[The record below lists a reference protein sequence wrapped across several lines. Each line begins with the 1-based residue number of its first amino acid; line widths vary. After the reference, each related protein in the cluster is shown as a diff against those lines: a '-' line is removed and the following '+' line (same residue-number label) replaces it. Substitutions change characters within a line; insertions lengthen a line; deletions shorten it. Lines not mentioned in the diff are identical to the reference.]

1 MKMYFLTM
9 WSLSAA
15 LLVGAAEAQPVNQS
29 NFRNYASCD
38 EIQIEGRWFNTFGEG
53 PCPPGSRRASSN
65 RIADPSNV
73 NSQTMKRT
81 EASVAALGAM
91 QQSVLRLGRSIGQ
104 AYQKASDK
112 RAATFAYHLHNDPAG
127 EAPGELYTSR
137 KVTFPLNGTVVFA
150 GLNDPILT
158 ESEGFFS
165 ECFIPLQGGEAK
177 QIGGHRHTIQTGE
190 LTCKLKQKDAAFTPL
205 YNNYSFSGGAMSMGQ
220 TVKLKGETY
229 QLCYRNMGMN
239 AMCIKDIPQDKMVQA
254 LGIVEMKE
262 TARPLAIFKGS
273 VGEKV
278 SLEEAGNVMTFDM
291 SSSRSIEIG
300 GVEFEVLEYNDNEL
314 VMRRK

>member
-1 MKMYFLTM
+1 MKIYYVTLWALCTA
-9 WSLSAA
+9 SLVSVA
-15 LLVGAAEAQPVNQS
+15 GAQTVDQS
-29 NFRNYASCD
+29 NYRRYASCD
-38 EIQIEGRWFNTFGEG
+38 EVQIEGRWFNTFGEG
-53 PCPPGSRRASSN
+53 RCPPGSRRSSPA
-65 RIADPSNV
+65 RTAGQSNV
-73 NSQTMKRT
+73 NSETMRQT

-91 QQSVLRLGRSIGQ
+91 QQSLLRLGRAIGQ

-112 RAATFAYHLHNDPAG
+112 RAATFAYHLHNDSAG
-127 EAPGELYTSR
+127 MPPGELYTSR
-137 KVTFPLNGTVVFA
+137 KVTFPLNGTVVIA
-150 GLNDPILT
+150 RVNDPILT

-239 AMCIKDIPQDKMVQA
+239 AMCINDIPQDKMVQT
-254 LGIVEMKE
+254 LGFVEMKE
-262 TARPLAIFKGS
+262 TAQSLAIFKGS
-273 VGEKV
+273 AGEKI
-278 SLEEAGNVMTFDM
+278 SLEEVGNVKTFDM
-291 SSSRSIEIG
+291 NSSRLIEIR

-314 VMRRK
+314 IMRRK